1 VIVVGLWAVGCGLL
15 LLLLLQLLLSASR
28 PPRGATPVLRLIRL
42 LKRLTWRPDSFR
54 CQTTTI
60 RQEAS
65 YMYKCVGAPES
76 GRLDLWL
83 PRSGRTRVGA
93 CQRSGRQQHVSVI
106 MSLSQHVAS
115 GYSLLKA

>member
-83 PRSGRTRVGA
+83 PRSVRAWARASAVGA
-93 CQRSGRQQHVSVI
+93 SSMSVI